1 MTVAGVLLASG
12 QHAALS
18 EHQQLLMWDQQ
29 ETLLEHVMSQML
41 TWPVDERIVV
51 LGHDADAVI
60 SAVDFEGFTIVV
72 DFDWHLGAMSSLS
85 AALDHLM
92 RRTGPPAAVLVT
104 HADQAETPLAAID
117 ELLAAEGSLVVAPV
131 YRYQRG
137 YPLLIRSGFWD
148 RLMSADVS
156 TELLRIIETAPDVSD
171 VRIDAL
177 PARRIDSDRAL
188 ALARPDKK
196 SEKPH

>member
-92 RRTGPPAAVLVT
+92 
-104 HADQAETPLAAID
+104 
-117 ELLAAEGSLVVAPV
+117 
-131 YRYQRG
+131 
-137 YPLLIRSGFWD
+137 
-148 RLMSADVS
+148 
-156 TELLRIIETAPDVSD
+156 
-171 VRIDAL
+171 
-177 PARRIDSDRAL
+177 
-188 ALARPDKK
+188 
-196 SEKPH
+196 